1 MKRIKEFFLLKDDKF
16 FDLLTNLAECAHS
29 CSLELKL
36 LVDDFEKMDVSQR
49 KDVLKRLYDFEKQGD
64 SFVKSISEALYH
76 NFITPIDR
84 EDIHALAS
92 TLDTS
97 IDEMEE
103 VGKKIMYYR
112 VDSIPQLMK
121 KQADLVEQQSREIKS
136 AVQKIKSSKSMKDF
150 YQKISDLEDQADH
163 TYELAMSGLFDPNQ
177 QLFVSNPLI
186 VIKLKDLYGELE
198 DITDVNQH
206 LAAIIEG
213 IVIKHI

>member
-16 FDLLTNLAECAHS
+16 FDLLTNLADCAHS
-29 CSLELKL
+29 CSQELKT
-36 LVDDFEKMDVSQR
+36 LVNDFEKMNEVQR
-49 KDVLKRLYDFEKQGD
+49 KEMLKRLYDFEKQGD
-64 SFVKSISEALYH
+64 SFVKSISEQLYL

-84 EDIHALAS
+84 EDIHDLAS

-112 VDSIPQLMK
+112 MESLPQLMK
-121 KQADLVEQQSREIKS
+121 KQVDIAEQQSKEIKA
-136 AVQKIKSSKSMKDF
+136 AVKDLKNSKSMKDF
-150 YQKISDLEDQADH
+150 YQKVSDLEDQADQV
-163 TYELAMSGLFDPNQ
+163 YESAMSDLFDPNQ
-177 QLFVSNPLI
+177 KSFASNPLL